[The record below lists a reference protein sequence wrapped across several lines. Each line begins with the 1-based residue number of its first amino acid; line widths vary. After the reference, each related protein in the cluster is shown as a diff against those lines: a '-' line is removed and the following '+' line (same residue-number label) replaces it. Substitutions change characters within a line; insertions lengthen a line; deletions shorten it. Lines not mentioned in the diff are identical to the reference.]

1 MDKRFYWGLGIILC
15 IVIGISFTSLLM
27 VMAPLLIY
35 FTHRFFKRDEELI
48 KEPHKPGR
56 KKGSGKGRANYSH
69 KPIKTPLHDGENKK

>member
-15 IVIGISFTSLLM
+15 IVIGISFTPLLM
-27 VMAPLLIY
+27 VMVPLLFY
-35 FTHRFFKRDEELI
+35 FTYRFFKREVI